1 MNKKVVSAIAI
12 FIVIVPITITAV
24 QLRADSADLFQV
36 YLPLVRRT
44 FAPQLTEFVT
54 QLVPPAIVTDIVDPG
69 NGRLFIATRDG
80 RIQISLPDGTIQPD
94 LLLDI
99 RDRVY
104 DDGNEMGLVGLATHP
119 HYATNGYIYV
129 HYNETIGDDYYSV
142 IARYIVG
149 QTGQADPVTEQRLL
163 HLQLRTTVHHAGA
176 LQFGPLDGYLYIST
190 GDGGAGGAHAQ
201 STDSLLGKI
210 LRIDVDNG
218 SPYSIPPD
226 NPFVS
231 DNDSLD
237 EIWALGLRNPWRI
250 SFDRVT
256 GDMYIGDVGE
266 ATWEEIDF
274 IPSSSSGG
282 ENFGWPCMEGPEVF
296 RQNDCED
303 DVNYTEPIFAYSHH
317 GLVCASV
324 AAGYVYRGTQI
335 PELSGQFLL
344 ADLCATNL
352 WSLTPDGEQGWIA
365 QDWGPYGSQ
374 FTTFGERSDGELFL
388 GAAANSNIY
397 QIVGID

>member
-1 MNKKVVSAIAI
+1 M
-12 FIVIVPITITAV
+12 
-24 QLRADSADLFQV
+24 
-36 YLPLVRRT
+36 
-44 FAPQLTEFVT
+44 
-54 QLVPPAIVTDIVDPG
+54 
-69 NGRLFIATRDG
+69 
-80 RIQISLPDGTIQPD
+80 
-94 LLLDI
+94 
-99 RDRVY
+99 
-104 DDGNEMGLVGLATHP
+104 
-119 HYATNGYIYV
+119 
-129 HYNETIGDDYYSV
+129 

-149 QTGQADPVTEQRLL
+149 QTGQADLTTEQRIL
-163 HLQLRTTVHHAGA
+163 HLLLPSPRHHGGA
-176 LQFGPLDGYLYIST
+176 LQFGPLDGYLYISI
-190 GDGGAGGAHAQ
+190 GDGHAGGDNAQ
-201 STDSLLGKI
+201 STNTLLGKI
-210 LRIDVDNG
+210 LRIDVNNG
-218 SPYSIPPD
+218 SPYSKPPD

-266 ATWEEIDF
+266 FTWEEIDF

-282 ENFGWPCMEGPEVF
+282 ENFGWPCMEGPVVY
-296 RQNDCED
+296 RQDTCD
-303 DVNYTEPIFAYSHH
+303 DSVNYTGPIFTYIHEAGAH
-317 GLVCASV
+317 CAVTS
-324 AAGYVYRGTQI
+324 GYVYRDSQI